1 MATAPFTNILPDPSN
16 HINITGQA
24 GTGTGFNSGP
34 GFASFKLNSQFKT
47 SYNTTNSGRTI
58 TSSSGGHKWSLAIE
72 YNPLTRDEFEPV
84 YNFLGSKQGRLEHF
98 FVQMPETNLRSVP
111 FRNFIG
117 ASNDTFYV
125 YTSPVTAQL
134 LELHREYKIKE
145 SSTQWVSAGAAT
157 GSTSVGDTFIA
168 TGQSAVG
175 THLAAPTYEKAGQDN
190 LTIANELTGYSLTTH
205 QTPRPGDLFT
215 ISDPSD
221 SSHTKLYKINKVE
234 TSTDNAN
241 AIQNQ
246 YDKSE
251 PASTTVTGT
260 DTVSPCIRIH
270 FTPELQKN
278 VYAGAVIKFSNPMI
292 RVRMTQD
299 VQEYSL
305 NTENLYSFSLQL
317 EEAQK

>member
-1 MATAPFTNILPDPSN
+1 
-16 HINITGQA
+16 
-24 GTGTGFNSGP
+24 
-34 GFASFKLNSQFKT
+34 
-47 SYNTTNSGRTI
+47 
-58 TSSSGGHKWSLAIE
+58 
-72 YNPLTRDEFEPV
+72 
-84 YNFLGSKQGRLEHF
+84 
-98 FVQMPETNLRSVP
+98 
-111 FRNFIG
+111 
-117 ASNDTFYV
+117 V

-168 TGQSAVG
+168 TGQLTTS
-175 THLAAPTYEKAGQDN
+175 HLAAPTYEKAGQDN
-190 LTIANELTGYSLTTH
+190 LTIANELTGYNTTQH
-205 QTPRPGDLFT
+205 QTPKPGDLFT

-234 TSTDNAN
+234 TSSDNAN

-251 PASTTVTGT
+251 PTATTVTGT